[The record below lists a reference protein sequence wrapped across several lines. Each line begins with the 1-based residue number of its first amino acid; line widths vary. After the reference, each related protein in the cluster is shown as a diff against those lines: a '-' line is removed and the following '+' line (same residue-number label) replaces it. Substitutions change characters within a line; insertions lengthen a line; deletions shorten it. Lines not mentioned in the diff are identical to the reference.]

1 MTAPAPAAR
10 KARALKP
17 ADNATAPAT
26 AKPPA
31 KAGPKAGRKAKAGKN
46 ATRANVAARAGSGRG
61 GSKGGTRAAR
71 KEHAQT
77 APGNIRDHQSS
88 AQKHQVVQRDGTGGR
103 RPPKPERLSALNAA
117 VLVLATA
124 PDAGLSAKD
133 MVEQMVSQGLWYS
146 PAGKT
151 PEATL
156 YAGICREIG
165 RKGERARF
173 RKVSRGRFVLAE
185 PAA

>member
-46 ATRANVAARAGSGRG
+46 ATRGNVAARGQ
-61 GSKGGTRAAR
+61 GSKAPSAEARDSKAAPKKERVEHRAA
-71 KEHAQT
+71 
-77 APGNIRDHQSS
+77 
-88 AQKHQVVQRDGTGGR
+88 DGRR

-117 VLVLATA
+117 VLVLASA
-124 PDAGLSAKD
+124 PDEGLSAKD
-133 MVEQMVSQGLWYS
+133 MVTQMVAQGLWYS

>member
-1 MTAPAPAAR
+1 MTAPAPVAR

-17 ADNATAPAT
+17 ADSATAPAT

-31 KAGPKAGRKAKAGKN
+31 KAGRKAKAGKN
-46 ATRANVAARAGSGRG
+46 ATRANVAARAGR
-61 GSKGGTRAAR
+61 GGTRGTRGKGAAR
-71 KEHAQT
+71 KEHAQP
-77 APGNIRDHQSS
+77 AHANARDHQPA
-88 AQKHQVVQRDGTGGR
+88 AQKHQVEQRGATNGR
-103 RPPKPERLSALNAA
+103 RPLKPERLSALNAA
-117 VLVLATA
+117 VLVLASA
-124 PDAGLSAKD
+124 PDEGLSAKD
-133 MVEQMVSQGLWYS
+133 MVGQMVAQGLWHS

-185 PAA
+185 PAD

>member
-1 MTAPAPAAR
+1 MTAPAPSAR

-17 ADNATAPAT
+17 VPPAT

-31 KAGPKAGRKAKAGKN
+31 KAAPKAKAGKK
-46 ATRANVAARAGSGRG
+46 ATRANVAARGQ
-61 GSKGGTRAAR
+61 GSKAPAAEAR
-71 KEHAQT
+71 DSKAAPKKERVEHRPA
-77 APGNIRDHQSS
+77 
-88 AQKHQVVQRDGTGGR
+88 DGRR

-117 VLVLATA
+117 VLVLASA

-133 MVEQMVSQGLWYS
+133 MVTQMVAQGLWYS

-165 RKGERARF
+165 RKGDRARF

-185 PAA
+185 PAV